1 MRVLR
6 VPIEVAQ
13 ASKFRGDE
21 ELDTCGLGSIG
32 EFILAIERATK
43 TIDRAYNNI
52 DPGDGRGKRSRVI
65 VVHSRK
71 RSAL

>member
-1 MRVLR
+1 MRVQR
-6 VPIEVAQ
+6 VPIEVSR

-21 ELDTCGLGSIG
+21 ELDTCSLASVG

-43 TIDRAYNNI
+43 TIDRADNDIYA
-52 DPGDGRGKRSRVI
+52 GDGRGKRSCVI

-71 RSAL
+71 SSAL